1 MEDIFAKRSSIIIV
15 AKRPVPGNVK
25 TRLCPPLTPQ
35 ESSNLY
41 SCFLQDTIDKV
52 AKVPGAL
59 KYLALDIEDI
69 EVQGGEIAPPLHS
82 ISTPQSFKVIS
93 QGSGDL
99 GERLAYL
106 ADYAFKESDRLI
118 FVGAD
123 SPSLPI
129 PYLESALQ
137 LLGDND
143 VVIGPSEDGGY
154 YLLGMAGCFTFLF
167 ERVEWSS
174 DRVFKQ
180 TLDCARSAGL
190 KVNSMPTWY
199 DVDTSSDLSRLVLDI
214 KDERTVAPITA
225 NFLEKLHW

>member
-25 TRLCPPLTPQ
+25 TRLCPPLTSQ

-41 SCFLQDTIDKV
+41 SCFLQDTVDKV

-59 KYLALDIEDI
+59 KYLALDIEDLEI
-69 EVQGGEIAPPLHS
+69 RGGGIAPLLDDIS
-82 ISTPQSFKVIS
+82 IPKSFKVIG

-99 GERLAYL
+99 GERLTCL
-106 ADYAFKESDRLI
+106 TNQVLEESDRLI

-129 PYLESALQ
+129 PYLESALR
-137 LLGDND
+137 LLADND

-167 ERVEWSS
+167 EGVEWSS

-190 KVNSMPTWY
+190 KVNSMSTWY
-199 DVDTSSDLSRLVLDI
+199 DVDTSSDLSRLALDI

-225 NFLEKLHW
+225 NFLEKLRW